1 MLTSNEITRTIDILT
16 LSSLHNNETGVIT
29 KILGHGAFR
38 KRITEMG
45 FVKGKSVRVIKNAPL
60 KDPIEYE
67 LMGFRISLRRSEAK
81 LIEVIPVEG
90 YENSINQSYEGT
102 ITDHD
107 LRAIFREKTQTINVA
122 LVGNPNCGKTTLFNY
137 ATGKHERVGNYGGV
151 TVDTK
156 EAHVKHNGY
165 KINVTDLPGTYS
177 ISEYSPEELFVRR
190 HITESMPDV
199 VINVID
205 SSSLERNLF
214 LTSQLMDMNIK
225 IVIALNMYDEL
236 TEKGDKLDYEE
247 LARIIGIPIVTTV
260 ASRGLGIKELFSKVI
275 DVYEDLDSIARHA
288 HINYGTN
295 LETAI
300 NRLKSEIKKNK
311 DVCNFYYPRYVAIK
325 LLENDKEFTK
335 QISLIPDTEKL
346 ISLTQKEINDLEKE
360 YKEKSDTIIADAKY
374 GFINGVLKETYQQKE
389 LTKRQKSHSIDFI
402 LTHKYLGFPIFIFFL
417 WAMFQLTF
425 SVGSYPMDWIDMG
438 IGELGSFISET
449 MPEGSLRDLIAD
461 GVIGGVGGVIIFL
474 PNILIL
480 FFCISL
486 MEDTGYM
493 ARAAFIMDKL
503 MHKIG
508 LHGKSFIP
516 LIMGFG
522 CNVPAV
528 MATRT
533 LENRKDR
540 ILTMLILPFMSCSAR
555 LPVYVLLISAFFPDN
570 QGLVLLSVYLIG
582 IILAI
587 LVALVFKKIFF
598 AKQDIP
604 FVMELPPYR
613 IPTLRN
619 TTVHMWNK
627 SVQYLTKMGTVIL
640 AASIIIWALGYFPR
654 DVEFSKNYDEM
665 LTKISVSTIL
675 SEAEKE
681 THLNQIEID
690 KESERME
697 KSYIGQLGH
706 MIVPVIEPLGW
717 DWKIGVSIITG
728 LAAKEIVV
736 GSMGV
741 LYQSDIDADE
751 TSVNLKTKLQQQ
763 VFTSGPQTGEK
774 VFSPLVAYSL
784 MLFILIYFPCVAVI
798 AAIKKESDW
807 KWASFTM
814 VYTTAL
820 AWLVAFGT
828 YNIGQIF

>member
-1 MLTSNEITRTIDILT
+1 MQNIMIAQATATYLSDLQNSEIGI
-16 LSSLHNNETGVIT
+16 IT

-45 FVKGKSVRVIKNAPL
+45 FVKGKSVKVIKNAPL
-60 KDPIEYE
+60 QDPIEYE
-67 LMGFRISLRRSEAK
+67 IMDSHVSLRRSEAR
-81 LIEVIPVEG
+81 LIEVVSSDDSD
-90 YENSINQSYEGT
+90 SIRESIFNGT
-102 ITDHD
+102 ITDD
-107 LRAIFREKTQTINVA
+107 TISKIVAEKSRTINVA
-122 LVGNPNCGKTTLFNY
+122 LVGNPNSGKTTLFNY

-156 EAHVKHNGY
+156 EAHLKQDGY
-165 KINVTDLPGTYS
+165 TINVTDLPGTYS
-177 ISEYSPEELFVRR
+177 ISEYSPEELFVRS
-190 HITESMPDV
+190 HIAEKMPDV
-199 VINVID
+199 VVNVID
-205 SSSLERNLF
+205 SSNLERNLF

-225 IVIALNMYDEL
+225 VVIALNMYDEL
-236 TEKGDKLDYEE
+236 EDKGDKFNHAE
-247 LARIIGIPIVTTV
+247 LGKIIGIPIITTV
-260 ASRGLGIKELFSKVI
+260 ASKGKGIKELFSKII
-275 DVYEDLDSIARHA
+275 DVYEDRDPVSRHA
-288 HINYGTN
+288 HINYGAN
-295 LETAI
+295 IEDAI
-300 NRLKSEIKKNK
+300 SRLRAGIKKNK
-311 DVCNFYYPRYVAIK
+311 LIYDQFYSRYAAIK
-325 LLENDKEFTK
+325 LLENDKSFSEEIAQF
-335 QISLIPDTEKL
+335 PDGNDL
-346 ISLTQKEINDLEKE
+346 LSIAQKEIAILESE

-374 GFINGVLKETYQQKE
+374 GFIHGVLKETYKQE
-389 LTKRQKSHSIDFI
+389 PVDRRLTSHAIDVI
-402 LTHKYLGFPIFIFFL
+402 LTHKLLGFPFFIFFL
-417 WAMFQLTF
+417 WVMFQLTF
-425 SVGSYPMDWIDMG
+425 SIGSYPMEWIDAG
-438 IGELGSFISET
+438 VGLLSGFIKNV
-449 MPEGSLRDLIAD
+449 MPEGSLRDLIVD
-461 GVIGGVGGVIIFL
+461 GIIGGVGGVIVFL

-540 ILTMLILPFMSCSAR
+540 ILTMLILPLMSCSAR
-555 LPVYVLLISAFFPDN
+555 LPVYVLLISAFFPHN
-570 QGLVLLSVYLIG
+570 QGFVLLSIYIIG
-582 IILAI
+582 IALAI
-587 LVALVFKKIFF
+587 FVALLFKKIFF
-598 AKQDIP
+598 AKQDVP

-619 TTVHMWNK
+619 TTIHMWNK
-627 SVQYLTKMGTVIL
+627 SLQYLTKMGTVIL
-640 AASIIIWALGYFPR
+640 TASILIWALGHFPR
-654 DVEFSKNYDEM
+654 NVKYSTDYAALSSQVSADVSLQENEK
-665 LTKISVSTIL
+665 KIQL
-675 SEAEKE
+675 A
-681 THLNQIEID
+681 QIEIR

-706 MIVPVIEPLGW
+706 LIVPVIQPLGW

-741 LYQSDIDADE
+741 LYQSDMSANE
-751 TSVNLKTKLQQQ
+751 NSVNLKDKLQQQ
-763 VFTSGPQTGEK
+763 VFTSGPKIGQK

-798 AAIKKESDW
+798 AAIRKEANW
-807 KWASFTM
+807 KWATFTM
-814 VYTTAL
+814 IYTTTL
-820 AWLVAFGT
+820 AWFIAFAV
-828 YNIGQIF
+828 YQIGKFF